1 MSLTTLCPGF
11 ESTPGVLFYGR
22 TSVRNCASRILK
34 ETFSFDNALQK
45 TIVTKRRVQ
54 KGCH

>member
-34 ETFSFDNALQK
+34 ETFSFDNVLQK

-54 KGCH
+54 KGCY